1 MSPTIRLSRVDLPQP
16 EGPTTVR
23 NSPARM
29 SRSTPASAAT
39 SPRGL
44 RNFSDTFL
52 SEMIGPSCAPP
63 SPRCVRTRACRLFQE
78 AVIERGDELIGI
90 DVTAVELQRI
100 YPHLF
105 GDASGRVDGLPGRVD
120 RRAERLGIDFLV
132 GLLDGIGD
140 FRGRLGSD
148 VV

>member
-1 MSPTIRLSRVDLPQP
+1 MSPTIRLSKVDLPQP
-16 EGPTTVR
+16 QGPTTVT

-52 SEMIGPSCAPP
+52 SEMIGPSYAPP
-63 SPRCVRTRACRLFQE
+63 SPRCVRTKACRLFQE
-78 AVIERGDELIGI
+78 AVIERGEELIGI

-100 YPHLF
+100 HPHLS
-105 GDASGRVDGLPGRVD
+105 GDPAGRVD
-120 RRAERLGIDFLV
+120 RLLG
-132 GLLDGIGD
+132 
-140 FRGRLGSD
+140 
-148 VV
+148 